1 MKMFS
6 ELSSIFYITSVIS
19 EQLLGVFTEVLLSA
33 VLIETKKFY
42 FLHSLGTGLPRYG
55 LSWEASVVCHTP
67 LLFPL
72 MFT

>member
-1 MKMFS
+1 MFS

-42 FLHSLGTGLPRYG
+42 FLHSLGTGLPRCG